1 MNYKYFPH
9 TEEDLQ
15 QMLLTSGV
23 KSLDDLYADVPE
35 SIRFRKE
42 YNLPEAQSEME
53 LRQLFNSMAELNEPL
68 TCFAGAGIYDHYS
81 PSVVQ
86 NLIERSEFLTSYT
99 PYQAEISQGTLH
111 YIFEFQSM
119 MTELT
124 GMDISNASMY
134 DGATATAE
142 AVMMAFANAKK
153 ARKVLVSETVDPKTV
168 RVVNTYA
175 KYHGIDIVM
184 VAQKDGVTDREDLL
198 KKLAE
203 GGVAGVVVQAPNY
216 FGIIEDFTGFADVA
230 HEQKAL
236 FIINS
241 IAADL
246 AILKTPAEWGADIA
260 VGDGQSLGIPMT
272 FGGPGVGYM
281 CCTEKLIRKMP
292 GRIVGMTQDNRGQRA
307 FVLTLQARE
316 QHIRRQKATS
326 NICSNQSLMALYVTI
341 YLSVMGKKGLR
352 EAAEQSYAAAHYLC
366 DELTAAGLCH
376 LTYNQPFFNEFC
388 VTFDDLTADEILETC
403 ADWNIAAGVKIDDH
417 TLMLAVTEQR
427 TLEEM
432 SDLVNIIKRMKE
444 EKA

>member
-153 ARKVLVSETVDPKTV
+153 ATKVLVSETVDPKTMQ
-168 RVVNTYA
+168 N
-175 KYHGIDIVM
+175 IM
-184 VAQKDGVTDREDLL
+184 V
-198 KKLAE
+198 
-203 GGVAGVVVQAPNY
+203 
-216 FGIIEDFTGFADVA
+216 
-230 HEQKAL
+230 
-236 FIINS
+236 S
-241 IAADL
+241 
-246 AILKTPAEWGADIA
+246 
-260 VGDGQSLGIPMT
+260 
-272 FGGPGVGYM
+272 
-281 CCTEKLIRKMP
+281 
-292 GRIVGMTQDNRGQRA
+292 
-307 FVLTLQARE
+307 
-316 QHIRRQKATS
+316 TS
-326 NICSNQSLMALYVTI
+326 
-341 YLSVMGKKGLR
+341 
-352 EAAEQSYAAAHYLC
+352 
-366 DELTAAGLCH
+366 
-376 LTYNQPFFNEFC
+376 
-388 VTFDDLTADEILETC
+388 
-403 ADWNIAAGVKIDDH
+403 
-417 TLMLAVTEQR
+417 
-427 TLEEM
+427 
-432 SDLVNIIKRMKE
+432 
-444 EKA
+444 